1 MAEGSWLSACQ
12 GAAPE
17 ACCGQ
22 TRPDAPAGAH
32 RLSAQAWLSG
42 SEDRGRTGQ
51 GPERRATLQAEAGK
65 QEAGGEA
72 WPSPRGEAGGR
83 AAPAGLSAQGGV
95 LLAAFL
101 QHLGA
106 RRNASPA
113 TVQAYASDL
122 QAFGRHLE
130 GRGKDLGEPAAVA
143 RRDVQSWVA
152 ALFHAGQAKSSTAR
166 RLAALRT
173 FFRWLKKTGRVED
186 LSCIELPN
194 PKQDQR
200 SPKALNVE
208 EAFQLLDGGAEAEPP
223 RARGTTEGQA
233 RALHARD
240 LALAELLYGSGL
252 RISEALG
259 LDDRAVDPEL
269 GFVRVMGKG
278 ARERIAPLSDSSREA
293 LAAWK
298 ALRSEVAPDGEPALF
313 VGARGRRLDR
323 REARRILET
332 LCRAAGLS
340 RTISPH
346 VLRHSFATH
355 LLAAGADLRAVQEL
369 LGHRRLSTTQRYTQ
383 VSLDQVVQAYD
394 KAHPFSALPGE
405 RTADLQ
411 EDGEEGASGSGRGS

>member
-1 MAEGSWLSACQ
+1 MQAGAEKGMAAMAGTAEG
-12 GAAPE
+12 AA
-17 ACCGQ
+17 G
-22 TRPDAPAGAH
+22 
-32 RLSAQAWLSG
+32 
-42 SEDRGRTGQ
+42 
-51 GPERRATLQAEAGK
+51 RRAQKEAEGPAK
-65 QEAGGEA
+65 PE
-72 WPSPRGEAGGR
+72 
-83 AAPAGLSAQGGV
+83 PAGLSAQAG
-95 LLAAFL
+95 LLVASFL
-101 QHLGA
+101 QHLEA

-130 GRGKDLGEPAAVA
+130 GRGKDLGDPADLA

-152 ALFHAGQAKSSTAR
+152 SLFHAGQAKSSTAR

-208 EAFQLLDGGAEAEPP
+208 EAFQLLDGGAQAELP
-223 RARGTTEGQA
+223 RARGTTEEQA
-233 RALHARD
+233 SALHARD

-259 LDDRAVDPEL
+259 LDDGAVDPGL

-278 ARERIAPLSDSSREA
+278 AKERIAPLSDSSREA
-293 LAAWK
+293 LEDWK
-298 ALRSEVAPDGEPALF
+298 AQRRVLAPAGEPALF

-323 REARRILET
+323 REARRILEE

-340 RTISPH
+340 RTVSPH

-369 LGHRRLSTTQRYTQ
+369 LGHRKLSTTQRYTQ

-394 KAHPFSALPGE
+394 KAHPYAGLPGRRQE
-405 RTADLQ
+405 GQGADAKGTAPSAGDP
-411 EDGEEGASGSGRGS
+411 GSRGSGGEH